1 MLNDTL
7 HEALEELAERYIPEG
22 RHKFLHV
29 DSRESWKELMLVILK
44 AGIVKK
50 RLSLITKCAMS
61 WETLLVQKL
70 SIQN

>member
-1 MLNDTL
+1 MMKDVL
-7 HEALEELAERYIPEG
+7 HETLEELAERYIPEG

-29 DSRESWKELMLVILK
+29 DSRKAWKELMLVMLK
-44 AGIVKK
+44 TGIIRRK
-50 RLSLITKCAMS
+50 LSLITKCAVN

>member
-7 HEALEELAERYIPEG
+7 HETLEELAERYIPEG

-29 DSRESWKELMLVILK
+29 DSRKAWKDLMLVMLK
-44 AGIVKK
+44 AGIIRRK
-50 RLSLITKCAMS
+50 LSLITKCAVN
-61 WETLLVQKL
+61 WETLLVQKI